1 MNGLIR
7 LRVNS
12 ELIIYAPYLFKN
24 FTKSELE
31 SIAKKFKKTY
41 EGKYAKFVLK
51 IFSYTKHMPITIDLI
66 KSFIRNKIPPIVS
79 VNSSILRKK
88 TYGKYIAH
96 YVVVK
101 GYKNGQ
107 FIINDP
113 HPKFGGSLK
122 VKPDILIASIYSRKI
137 PEMIVIK

>member
-1 MNGLIR
+1 MKQAKKRKKPTDPKI
-7 LRVNS
+7 S
-12 ELIIYAPYLFKN
+12 ELFKN
-24 FTKSELE
+24 F
-31 SIAKKFKKTY
+31 
-41 EGKYAKFVLK
+41 EGLYNL
-51 IFSYTKHMPITIDLI
+51 LI
-66 KSFIRNKIPPIVS
+66 KDKKFIRNKIPPIVS
-79 VNSSILRKK
+79 VNSSILRKQ

-107 FIINDP
+107 FVINDP

>member
-1 MNGLIR
+1 MTKRALLVGIT
-7 LRVNS
+7 V
-12 ELIIYAPYLFKN
+12 LF
-24 FTKSELE
+24 
-31 SIAKKFKKTY
+31 
-41 EGKYAKFVLK
+41 
-51 IFSYTKHMPITIDLI
+51 
-66 KSFIRNKIPPIVS
+66 VS
-79 VNSSILRKK
+79 VAVYAGGFALSGVGSKAIGMGGAFRGLADNWSAAYWNPAGLCQLSQSEFNFMGIAINPRPEYKPDI
-88 TYGKYIAH
+88 TYNGYDI
-96 YVVVK
+96 